1 MATVRHRRLARELR
15 RLREDA
21 GLRPAAVARE
31 LGWDRSKISRIET
44 ARTKP
49 READVEGLLTLY
61 GCAGPHREE
70 LLALARDARRR
81 DWWTAFGDVFDG
93 TFVALED
100 EAAEIRSWQPQLV
113 PGLLQTEEYARAVIG
128 AARGCGR
135 AETDRRV
142 QARMAR
148 RPLLSRPEGAPRFDA
163 VLDEAVVRRVVGG
176 PEVMRLQI
184 AELWAAAQRP
194 NVTVRIVPFGAGAH
208 AGVDGR
214 FVLLGFARDDDP
226 DVAYI
231 ESAAGDLY
239 PESPE
244 EVTRLRLAWERLR
257 GAALSPKDSAAF
269 LAGLSREWAGGT

>member
-15 RLREDA
+15 RLREGA
-21 GLRPAAVARE
+21 GLRPAAVARD

-49 READVEGLLTLY
+49 READVAALLAMY
-61 GCAGPHREE
+61 GCTGPHRDE

-81 DWWTAFGDVFDG
+81 DWWAAFGEVFDG

-100 EAAEIRSWQPQLV
+100 QAAEICSWQPQTV
-113 PGLLQTEEYARAVIG
+113 PGLLQTEEYARAVIT
-128 AARGCGR
+128 AARGCGPEEAHR
-135 AETDRRV
+135 HV

-148 RPLLSRPEGAPRFDA
+148 RPLLGRPSGAPHLDV
-163 VLDEAVVRRVVGG
+163 VLDEAVVRRVIGG
-176 PEVMRLQI
+176 PDVMREQLS
-184 AELWAAAQRP
+184 ELWAAAHRP
-194 NVTVRIVPFGAGAH
+194 NVTVRILPFSAGAH

-214 FVLLGFARDDDP
+214 FVLLGFAHEDDP

-239 PESPE
+239 PESAE

-269 LAGLSREWAGGT
+269 LAELSRE